1 MSADK
6 PRALVRR
13 LADLEW
19 EGWPPAEAAERGAVT
34 WKDLLGGQGPG
45 GPNMVMGVARVRC
58 GESLKAHRHSEPENY
73 YTLSGRGVVTVEGQ
87 AIAVEAGTA
96 IYIPGDAE
104 HQIENT
110 EAEDLMILYTF
121 AVKNWSEVQYRFSPE
136 KSTSGQAS
144 T

>member
-1 MSADK
+1 MS
-6 PRALVRR
+6 PRQPQALVRR
-13 LADLEW
+13 IADLEW
-19 EGWPPAEAAERGAVT
+19 ESWPAAQAAERGAVA

-104 HQIENT
+104 HQIDNSET
-110 EAEDLMILYTF
+110 EDLLILYTF
-121 AVKNWSEVQYRFSPE
+121 AVHQWSEVQYRFSPA
-136 KSTSGQAS
+136 KTAPGQAS
-144 T
+144 A

>member
-1 MSADK
+1 VSADK
-6 PRALVRR
+6 PQALVRR
-13 LADLEW
+13 LADLQW

-73 YTLSGRGVVTVEGQ
+73 YTLSGRGVVTIEGQ

-136 KSTSGQAS
+136 KTIAAQAS

>member
-1 MSADK
+1 VSADK
-6 PRALVRR
+6 PQALVRR
-13 LADLEW
+13 LADLQW

-34 WKDLLGGQGPG
+34 WKDLLG

-104 HQIENT
+104 HQIDNA
-110 EAEDLMILYTF
+110 EAEDLLILYTF
-121 AVKNWSEVQYRFSPE
+121 AVKDFSEVRYRFSPE
-136 KSTSGQAS
+136 KSSPAQAS

>member
-6 PRALVRR
+6 AQALVRR
-13 LADLEW
+13 LVDLEW

-96 IYIPGDAE
+96 IYIPADAE

-110 EAEDLMILYTF
+110 EAEDLLILYTF
-121 AVKNWSEVQYRFSPE
+121 AVKHWSEVQYRFTPE
-136 KSTSGQAS
+136 KRQA
-144 T
+144 

>member
-6 PRALVRR
+6 AQALVRR
-13 LADLEW
+13 LVDLEW

-110 EAEDLMILYTF
+110 EAEDLLILYTF
-121 AVKNWSEVQYRFSPE
+121 AVKHWSEVQYRFTPE
-136 KSTSGQAS
+136 KRQA
-144 T
+144 

>member
-1 MSADK
+1 VSADK
-6 PRALVRR
+6 PQALVRR
-13 LADLEW
+13 LADLQW

-104 HQIENT
+104 HQIDNA
-110 EAEDLMILYTF
+110 EAEDLLILYTF
-121 AVKNWSEVQYRFSPE
+121 AVHQWSEVQYRFSPE
-136 KSTSGQAS
+136 KNPPAQAN

>member
-6 PRALVRR
+6 PKALVRR

-19 EGWPPAEAAERGAVT
+19 DGWPPAEAAERGAVT

-58 GESLKAHRHSEPENY
+58 GEALKAHRHSEPENY

-87 AIAVEAGTA
+87 AIAVETGTA
-96 IYIPGDAE
+96 IFIPGDAE
-104 HQIENT
+104 HQIDNF
-110 EAEDLMILYTF
+110 EAEDLLILYTF
-121 AVKNWSEVQYRFSPE
+121 AVQNWNEVQYRFSPE
-136 KSTSGQAS
+136 KVTPD
-144 T
+144 

>member
-6 PRALVRR
+6 PQALVRR
-13 LADLEW
+13 LVDLEW
-19 EGWPPAEAAERGAVT
+19 EGWHPAAAAERGAVT

-110 EAEDLMILYTF
+110 EAEDLLILYTF
-121 AVKNWSEVQYRFSPE
+121 AVHQWSEVQYRFSPP
-136 KSTSGQAS
+136 KS
-144 T
+144 

>member
-6 PRALVRR
+6 AQALVRR
-13 LADLEW
+13 LVDLEW

-110 EAEDLMILYTF
+110 EAEDLLILYTF
-121 AVKNWSEVQYRFSPE
+121 AVKHWSEVQYRFTTE
-136 KSTSGQAS
+136 KRQA
-144 T
+144 